1 MEQLLQVVDEFDDA
15 VGAVRH
21 WWLGAGREFAVMLGS
36 IASAAFL
43 AVALL
48 LGAGPILI
56 ATAAI
61 ALSAAVA
68 LSMRRRFEMY
78 ATQI

>member
-15 VGAVRH
+15 LGAIRH

-36 IASAAFL
+36 IVSAAFL

-48 LGAGPILI
+48 LGAGPIML
-56 ATAAI
+56 ATAAT

-68 LSMRRRFEMY
+68 VSMRRRFEMY
-78 ATQI
+78 ATQT